1 MINKMMA
8 FGVYACVGVTTE
20 VVFTALYPL
29 FSDKVEFDWA
39 LSGNS
44 YIWMIFIY
52 GCASFAFPIG
62 FGLISKWNVIIRS
75 LCYGLAILGV
85 ELISGAALTALLG
98 SCPWEYHEGWHF
110 NGLIRFDYLP
120 LWMVFGMMLEG
131 IHRFN
136 LRVGFAS

>member
-1 MINKMMA
+1 MA
-8 FGVYACVGVTTE
+8 FGVFACFGVTTE

-29 FSDKVEFDWA
+29 FSNSIEFDWA

-44 YIWMIFIY
+44 YVWMIFIY
-52 GCASFAFPIG
+52 GSASFVFPPG
-62 FGLISKWNVIIRS
+62 FNLIRNWNFAIRF

-85 ELISGAALTALLG
+85 ELISGALLRTLLG
-98 SCPWEYHEGWHF
+98 VCPWEYQEGWHF
-110 NGLIRFDYLP
+110 NGLIRIDYLP
-120 LWMVFGMMLEG
+120 LWMLFGMMLEG